1 MPVSG
6 ELLPAGI
13 AKDLEAEWS
22 KKKRNPKVSLC
33 VLGERGR
40 EERECVCVC
49 VCVCVRERV
58 TSKNREEKGIAKRG
72 NSKLRTKRINSRNG
86 GQKYKKMNLRNE

>member
-1 MPVSG
+1 MVSDGTFLPVSA

-40 EERECVCVC
+40 KERENVCVC
-49 VCVCVRERV
+49 E
-58 TSKNREEKGIAKRG
+58 SNF
-72 NSKLRTKRINSRNG
+72 
-86 GQKYKKMNLRNE
+86 

>member
-1 MPVSG
+1 MPVRR

-13 AKDLEAEWS
+13 AKDLGTEWS
-22 KKKRNPKVSLC
+22 KKKRNLKVYLC

-40 EERECVCVC
+40 EEREIMCVCVC
-49 VCVCVRERV
+49 VCVKV
-58 TSKNREEKGIAKRG
+58 TSKNREEKGIAKKG